1 MSNPVIYR
9 KPHGKTF
16 SYCYANGKTVKN
28 AALKRWIKSLAIP
41 PAWRE
46 VEIQQDRDAKV
57 LVTGRDKEG
66 RKQYIYNPDWVET
79 ASEQKFKRILR
90 FAEQL
95 ETMRR
100 VTGQHIQRRPIDQTS
115 VLACMTRMLDD
126 AFFRPGSA
134 SYTRQNQTYGLTTLR
149 AKHMTIKDD
158 RVEFDYEGKSHQQ
171 QFRTVTDEQVREVLI
186 ALENTPAVCRS
197 NYIHPQVILQYESGR
212 TLDYFRRQFKR
223 YRGKYLS
230 LDEKATMQLLTVLIK
245 H

>member
-16 SYCYANGKTVKN
+16 SYRYANGKTVKN

-41 PAWRE
+41 PAWEE

-57 LVTGRDKEG
+57 IVTGRDNQG
-66 RKQYIYNPDWVET
+66 RKQYIYNPNWVET

-100 VTGQHIQRRPIDQTS
+100 VTGQHIQRKPIDQIT

-134 SYTRQNQTYGLTTLR
+134 SYTRQNHTYGLTTLR
-149 AKHMTIKDD
+149 AKPWVIF
-158 RVEFDYEGKSHQQ
+158 VANLNV
-171 QFRTVTDEQVREVLI
+171 TVGNFSVWMKK
-186 ALENTPAVCRS
+186 
-197 NYIHPQVILQYESGR
+197 
-212 TLDYFRRQFKR
+212 RR
-223 YRGKYLS
+223 
-230 LDEKATMQLLTVLIK
+230 
-245 H
+245 